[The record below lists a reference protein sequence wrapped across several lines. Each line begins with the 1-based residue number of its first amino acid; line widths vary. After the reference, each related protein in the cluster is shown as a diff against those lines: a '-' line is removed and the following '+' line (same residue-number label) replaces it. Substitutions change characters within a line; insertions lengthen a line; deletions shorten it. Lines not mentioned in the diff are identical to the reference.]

1 MRLLGQPSEHDSR
14 SLQPCHADYAEGR
27 GRRDG
32 GSPDL
37 RLTRNSESS
46 SWDRRIKS
54 RTVVRGPR
62 RPRLESE
69 LLPFRASFSTSSL
82 VCQPINSL
90 VIPWNSQEFGLTG
103 INSKTR
109 NFLTGSGGAG
119 LRQSQSES
127 NDKRFKRRAF
137 TGDSSRRCDRDTG
150 TETLEQSAAPL
161 SVATTGL
168 RPSQTCAS

>member
-1 MRLLGQPSEHDSR
+1 MTAVRLLGQPSEHDSR
-14 SLQPCHADYAEGR
+14 PLQPCHADYAEGR

-37 RLTRNSESS
+37 TLTRNSESS

-69 LLPFRASFSTSSL
+69 LLPFRASFSASSL

-90 VIPWNSQEFGLTG
+90 VIPWNSQEFGLLELIQRHAIFSLDPVGRVFDRAKASRTTSDSNG
-103 INSKTR
+103 EP
-109 NFLTGSGGAG
+109 
-119 LRQSQSES
+119 LRVIRH
-127 NDKRFKRRAF
+127 DAV
-137 TGDSSRRCDRDTG
+137 

-161 SVATTGL
+161 SQLTTGL